1 MGIQSV
7 VVLILFFG
15 PFSFKV
21 VLFQLALFQLGAS
34 LTFIVMD
41 AVPRMVP
48 ERS

>member
-7 VVLILFFG
+7 VVLILFCNLTG
-15 PFSFKV
+15 LFSFK
-21 VLFQLALFQLGAS
+21 LAMFQLGAS

-41 AVPRMVP
+41 AVARMLP